1 MWFNLND
8 KDLRQIE
15 MLLPELG
22 QRLRSEQASN
32 SEPAR
37 QDYRDAVPTS
47 DGDLEVDSEA
57 IVSIGD
63 DPGAYVMCW
72 KWVDDAAAGVTR
84 PESDAF
90 KKGKADYAGGTP
102 MHLNPFATTAHPTS
116 SWIGSRWMAHGQG
129 KAAEKEA
136 A

>member
-37 QDYRDAVPTS
+37 QDYPRRRADKRRRPRI
-47 DGDLEVDSEA
+47 A
-57 IVSIGD
+57 I
-63 DPGAYVMCW
+63 
-72 KWVDDAAAGVTR
+72 
-84 PESDAF
+84 
-90 KKGKADYAGGTP
+90 GKNS
-102 MHLNPFATTAHPTS
+102 L
-116 SWIGSRWMAHGQG
+116 
-129 KAAEKEA
+129 
-136 A
+136 